1 MLVNNVGMLE
11 AEEPIKVVLILV
23 GHALDILNYIDS
35 FHLCFNFQV
44 STTTKAGAFIS
55 IIV

>member
-11 AEEPIKVVLILV
+11 AEEPIKVALILV

-35 FHLCFNFQV
+35 FHLCFNYYK
-44 STTTKAGAFIS
+44 S
-55 IIV
+55 